1 MYDVM
6 IDLETFG
13 TASNAIIVQIAAV
26 PFEPWSGGR
35 VLVNKSFN
43 CYVDPD
49 TCFGGAYDG
58 ATILWWMTQD
68 DDARQKLVQG
78 IKNNGIPLME
88 VLASF
93 HDWPEQHGFSWSS
106 VSGVWCHGLSFDV
119 PILDT
124 AVRYFG
130 HKLPW
135 AYNKGR
141 DTRTVYSLLGDPP
154 KIDAGGVRHD
164 ALGDCIQQ
172 VSELQAV
179 LGRLQR

>member
-13 TASNAIIVQIAAV
+13 TASNAVIAQIAAV
-26 PFEPWSGGR
+26 PFEPRSGGK

-43 CYVDPD
+43 HYVSPD
-49 TCFGGAYDG
+49 TCFSGSYNG
-58 ATILWWMTQD
+58 ATVLWWMTQND
-68 DDARQKLVQG
+68 EARQKLVHG
-78 IKNNGIPLME
+78 IKDKGIPLLDA
-88 VLASF
+88 LAALYG
-93 HDWPEQHGFSWSS
+93 WPEQHGFSWDS
-106 VSGVWCHGLSFDV
+106 VGGVWCQGLSFDV

-124 AVRYFG
+124 AARSFG
-130 HKLPW
+130 RRLPW

-154 KIDAGGVRHD
+154 KVDAGGISHD

-179 LGRLQR
+179 LGRLQS